1 MIAGCGVFTLLP
13 RIGRSLPSESRGA
26 AYPSRMT
33 SQSVRPR
40 VAAMLASYEARSIDA
55 DDLLGAVDEARDRGR
70 SEREDIAWAAAS
82 YWRSQAETS

>member
-1 MIAGCGVFTLLP
+1 
-13 RIGRSLPSESRGA
+13 
-26 AYPSRMT
+26 
-33 SQSVRPR
+33 
-40 VAAMLASYEARSIDA
+40 MLASYEARSIDA